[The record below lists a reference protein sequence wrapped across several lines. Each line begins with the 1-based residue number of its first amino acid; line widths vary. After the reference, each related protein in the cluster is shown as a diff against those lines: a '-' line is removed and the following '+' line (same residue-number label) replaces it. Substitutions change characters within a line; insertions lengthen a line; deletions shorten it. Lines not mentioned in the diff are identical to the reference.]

1 MSVII
6 KTHKFPVYRSIDQQL
21 SDDDVDDEPW
31 YHGFLVM
38 SQRVAPVTSPC
49 YRADVSTVVHEPWY
63 HGDISWE
70 VAKERLEA
78 QDSDRFLVRKSQS
91 QPGKYALS
99 VRYGGIVKNFVIRK
113 DNQRYEVEGTEMQF
127 SSLQELVAFY
137 EEHYLT
143 TDWERLTTPCPP
155 KRLKPRPSR
164 ISVQGVN
171 ILSEIE
177 GL

>member
-1 MSVII
+1 M
-6 KTHKFPVYRSIDQQL
+6 
-21 SDDDVDDEPW
+21 DDDVDDEATPTPC
-31 YHGFLVM
+31 
-38 SQRVAPVTSPC
+38 SQ
-49 YRADVSTVVHEPWY
+49 ADVSTVVDEPWY
-63 HGDISWE
+63 HGDISWR
-70 VAKERLEA
+70 VAEERLNK
-78 QDSDRFLVRKSQS
+78 QDSDCFLVRKSQS

-99 VRYGGIVKNFVIRK
+99 VRYGGIVKNFVIHK